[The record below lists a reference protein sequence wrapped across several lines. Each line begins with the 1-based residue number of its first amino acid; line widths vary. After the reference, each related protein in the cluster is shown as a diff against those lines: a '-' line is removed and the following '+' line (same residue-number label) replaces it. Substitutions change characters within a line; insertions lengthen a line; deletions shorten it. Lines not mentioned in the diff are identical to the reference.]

1 MTINEKI
8 DEIISARKSKIKNI
22 QKTIENLSSVKNS
35 IELFEDFR
43 DDLEDDNS
51 FEKIKNIDVQKL
63 KDDCEKINSEL
74 ERLEK
79 RFSRDRVHLTFVGKA
94 GQGKSLVMQNISGL
108 GKNIIPSADGTD
120 CTGTKSIITNS
131 KNENVKAEITFFT
144 EEEIVGIVND
154 YLETIFG
161 KGKVSKVNS
170 IRAIKKLS
178 KYEFPKLDNK
188 ESEVNSKFK
197 HLKKYIEHIEDFEE
211 FLGEKKIVDSEDI
224 EKYVAQYKSD
234 NIEQKYYNFLGVK
247 KADIQCHFPFEDCG
261 KIVLVDTIG
270 LGATSLGVE
279 DEMLK
284 AVKDDSDSILY
295 MFRPDSLRPKLS
307 TDDYSIIGKIT
318 KYVSPE
324 YTQEMLFWIF
334 NKVKEGKGENT
345 KVIPELMADVENL
358 KKENGLAVCQALE
371 VDCND
376 KDDVEEHLLKPVLKQ
391 MSERLKEIDDIL
403 LSNAQQML
411 DKLFRDYSSFV
422 EKVEKIKITNKKA
435 DLYFQRIIKETFG
448 SWTNELKSLVKKYDK
463 KRDSSAGHIL
473 KEEIDKKKEELLKFA
488 SSINIEDIANVS
500 GNKKYI
506 EIYDEISNYVRI
518 SIINTYREL
527 DGFFDDLVN
536 KFKFEIIK
544 ILTDTGKF
552 SHILPIDKE
561 NNPNANEWL
570 NKFLDIVPNYDEY
583 EPIHLA
589 IRALRDFRFSTQ
601 NDLIYEIRNSLDPID
616 PDISGYPDNDEIQ
629 ADNNDDLA
637 KNIKRLLQR
646 SIAEVK
652 RNINNNCDSCLKSPN
667 KALFSTIKDFYDRV
681 TFSVPNKDGNIDIID
696 MTDIWIDIYKEYIP
710 VIWSNEWEKY
720 DKLAVQSEM
729 LKKIIDETHSL
740 KNKNIFVI

>member
-8 DEIISARKSKIKNI
+8 DEIILARKSKIKNI

-35 IELFEDFR
+35 IERFEDFR
-43 DDLEDDNS
+43 DDLEDDN
-51 FEKIKNIDVQKL
+51 FFANIKNIDVQKL

-120 CTGTKSIITNS
+120 CTGAKSIITNTNS
-131 KNENVKAEITFFT
+131 EDVKAEITFFT
-144 EEEIVGIVND
+144 EEELVGIVNN

-161 KGKVSKVNS
+161 KGKISKVNS
-170 IRAIKKLS
+170 IKSIKKLVN
-178 KYEFPKLDNK
+178 YEFPKLDNK

-197 HLKKYIEHIEDFEE
+197 HLKKYIEHIKDFEE

-234 NIEQKYYNFLGVK
+234 DIEEKYYNFLGVK
-247 KADIQCHFPFEDCG
+247 KADIQCHFPYEDCG

-279 DEMLK
+279 DEMLN
-284 AVKDDSDSILY
+284 AVKNDSDSILY

-307 TDDYSIIGKIT
+307 TDDYSIIEKIT

-334 NKVKEGKGENT
+334 NKVKTGKGENT

-358 KKENGLAVCQALE
+358 KKENGLAICQALE

-376 KDDVEEHLLKPVLKQ
+376 KDDVEEHLLKPILKQ

-403 LSNAQQML
+403 LSNAQNML
-411 DKLFRDYSSFV
+411 DNLFKDYTSFV
-422 EKVEKIKITNKKA
+422 EKVEKFKITNRKS
-435 DLYFQRIIKETFG
+435 DLYFKRIIKETFG
-448 SWTNELKSLVKKYDK
+448 FWTNELKKLVKEYDK
-463 KRDSSAGHIL
+463 KRNSSDEHIL
-473 KEEIDKKKEELLKFA
+473 KSEINKKKEELLRFA
-488 SSINIEDIANVS
+488 SINIEDMVNVS
-500 GNKKYI
+500 GYKRGI
-506 EIYDEISNYVRI
+506 EVYDKISNYVRI

-536 KFKFEIIK
+536 KFKFEVID
-544 ILTDTGKF
+544 ILANEGKF
-552 SHILPIDKE
+552 SYVLPVDKE
-561 NNPNANEWL
+561 KKADEWL
-570 NKFLDIVPNYDEY
+570 DKFLDILPNYYEY

-589 IRALRDFRFSTQ
+589 ISALRDFRFSTQ

-616 PDISGYPDNDEIQ
+616 SDISGPPDNYDIQ
-629 ADNNDDLA
+629 ADNDEEVA
-637 KNIKRLLQR
+637 KNIETLIKR
-646 SIAEVK
+646 SIADVK
-652 RNINNNCDSCLKSPN
+652 RNIDDNCERCLKSPN

-681 TFSVPNKDGNIDIID
+681 TFSVLNKEGNIDIID
-696 MTDIWIDIYKEYIP
+696 MTDIWIDIYNEYIP
-710 VIWSNEWEKY
+710 IIWSDEWKKY
-720 DKLAVQSEM
+720 DRLSKQSEM
-729 LKKIIDETHSL
+729 LKQIIDETHSL
-740 KNKNIFVI
+740 KNKNIFMI